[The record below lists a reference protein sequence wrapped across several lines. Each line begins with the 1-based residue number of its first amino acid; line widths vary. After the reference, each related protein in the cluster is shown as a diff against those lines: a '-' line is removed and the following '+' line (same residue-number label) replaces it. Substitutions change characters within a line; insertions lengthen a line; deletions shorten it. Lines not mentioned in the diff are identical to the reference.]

1 MTGRA
6 LQILLVEDSPTDAFL
21 VREALADATTEPL
34 EVSLVTRLADALT
47 ALGKS
52 DFDLVLMDLSL
63 PDCDGFPTFERLSAC
78 AHGAPIVVLTGQSDD
93 ALSLKLLRAGAKDYL
108 VKSELIGRALERAL
122 RSAMERQRAEERAR
136 QAMKL
141 EAVGRLA
148 GGVAHDFNNL
158 LTVIL
163 GCSEELLSSADGT
176 TDWRP
181 RVEEIRRAA
190 MRGAMLTQQLLTF
203 GRGQKPKLT
212 FVHLNATASGLEQM
226 LRRLMGERIEI
237 VVDLDPNLWTVHAD
251 LSQMEQVIV
260 NLALNARDAMESG
273 GKLTIATRNAALDA
287 PLVDG
292 STVIPDG
299 RWVCLSVHDTGVGM
313 DRATLEHVF
322 EPFFTTKEVG
332 RGTGLGLA
340 TVHGIVERSGG
351 RTAVESTRDGHGTT
365 FRIYLPAHTERPPA
379 TSSAPP
385 SRARVAANGTVLL
398 VEDDAGVRQ
407 TIARVLKRQGFTV
420 LEAESGPDGLRIYEE
435 NDEKIDLLVSDV
447 LMPRMTGPELLE
459 RLRERDPHIRALFV
473 TGYAAPDIQAQAQ
486 DSATVLQKP
495 FTIPE
500 LLEGIRTAL
509 GPET

>member
-273 GKLTIATRNAALDA
+273 GKHHLRATRARRPARRWLHGDPRRTLGVPLGARHRNGDGSRDARA
-287 PLVDG
+287 PL
-292 STVIPDG
+292 
-299 RWVCLSVHDTGVGM
+299 
-313 DRATLEHVF
+313 RALLHV
-322 EPFFTTKEVG
+322 EVG

-351 RTAVESTRDGHGTT
+351 RTTPSRTRDEGAA
-365 FRIYLPAHTERPPA
+365 RLAPYLPLA
-379 TSSAPP
+379 
-385 SRARVAANGTVLL
+385 
-398 VEDDAGVRQ
+398 
-407 TIARVLKRQGFTV
+407 
-420 LEAESGPDGLRIYEE
+420 
-435 NDEKIDLLVSDV
+435 
-447 LMPRMTGPELLE
+447 
-459 RLRERDPHIRALFV
+459 
-473 TGYAAPDIQAQAQ
+473 
-486 DSATVLQKP
+486 
-495 FTIPE
+495 
-500 LLEGIRTAL
+500 
-509 GPET
+509 